1 MSNFDGRLFGGRL
14 FAGQLFGRRRRAEEA
29 PAGSGGPDRF
39 EAGDPRRRTDFSD
52 DDLIQIAV
60 ALIMSGE
67 LDG

>member
-1 MSNFDGRLFGGRL
+1 VSNFDGRLFGGRL
-14 FAGQLFGRRRRAEEA
+14 FAGQLFGRRRKVAEG
-29 PAGSGGPDRF
+29 PGGPDRN
-39 EAGDPRRRTDFSD
+39 ESADPRRHTDFSD